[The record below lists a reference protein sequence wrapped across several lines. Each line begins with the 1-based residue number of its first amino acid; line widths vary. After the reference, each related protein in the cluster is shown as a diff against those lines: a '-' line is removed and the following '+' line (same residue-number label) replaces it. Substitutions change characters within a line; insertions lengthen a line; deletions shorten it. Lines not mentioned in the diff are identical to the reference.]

1 MGRRSLAGLRYMSCR
16 SGEDSDLQRALG
28 TVSPGWLTLARTSQR
43 TMAKTRVELV
53 NASKLFKSKIHLGP
67 DALSAAT
74 TFWKARSLS
83 SRE

>member
-1 MGRRSLAGLRYMSCR
+1 MAGAN
-16 SGEDSDLQRALG
+16 QG
-28 TVSPGWLTLARTSQR
+28 TT
-43 TMAKTRVELV
+43 AKTRVELV